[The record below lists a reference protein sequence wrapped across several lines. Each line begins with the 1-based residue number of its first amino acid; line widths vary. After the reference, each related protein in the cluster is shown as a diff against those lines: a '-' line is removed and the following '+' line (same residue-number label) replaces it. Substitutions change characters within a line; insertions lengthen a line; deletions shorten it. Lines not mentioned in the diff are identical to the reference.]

1 MKTVDKIWILIPI
14 GILCWA
20 LLGLYLSIS
29 WVFIG
34 TTSLLAS
41 ICALIFVKRSLTKN
55 SKTIIAAIEVFK
67 QGNRSAR
74 ISDQPLDEL
83 TPISR
88 AINDLFDKTENEEWR
103 LNEKRLRYKS
113 LVEMMADGL
122 VTVNKEGIIQSMNS
136 AAGKLLGFAEG
147 ELVGVNISTIITDP
161 KSVDAEYYL
170 NEFIDD
176 ATGGAPNQ
184 EIEVTH
190 KNGEVIPI
198 LFAVSKMEI
207 QKQLLYIGVLS
218 DISKIKSMEMELRS
232 LNDELSR
239 TNERLEK
246 TVITDSLTS
255 LFNRRHFDS
264 VLIKELQR
272 ATRQRTSISLLIVDI
287 DFFKQFNDV
296 YGHTAGDDCLKKV
309 SRCIKQVFKRSGDL
323 PARYGGEE
331 FAIILPGC
339 DGLELQERAETL
351 RQEIVELGIPHSE
364 SNAEKIL
371 TVSIGAITYKPGTN
385 DVAGPKPKDLFSEA
399 DKALYRAKAKGR
411 NQVVFAGQYQPLAI
425 PAMTTQMYG
434 QFISR

>member
-83 TPISR
+83 TPISL
-88 AINDLFDKTENEEWR
+88 AINDLLDKTENEEWR
-103 LNEKRLRYKS
+103 LNEKHLRYKS

-122 VTVNKEGIIQSMNS
+122 VTVNKEGIIQSVNL
-136 AAGKLLGFAEG
+136 AAGKLLDFAEG

-161 KSVDAEYYL
+161 KSVYAEDYL

-176 ATGGAPNQ
+176 TTGGAPNQ
-184 EIEVTH
+184 EIEVIR

-232 LNDELSR
+232 LNDQLSK

-246 TVITDSLTS
+246 
-255 LFNRRHFDS
+255 R
-264 VLIKELQR
+264 
-272 ATRQRTSISLLIVDI
+272 
-287 DFFKQFNDV
+287 
-296 YGHTAGDDCLKKV
+296 
-309 SRCIKQVFKRSGDL
+309 
-323 PARYGGEE
+323 
-331 FAIILPGC
+331 
-339 DGLELQERAETL
+339 
-351 RQEIVELGIPHSE
+351 
-364 SNAEKIL
+364 
-371 TVSIGAITYKPGTN
+371 
-385 DVAGPKPKDLFSEA
+385 
-399 DKALYRAKAKGR
+399 
-411 NQVVFAGQYQPLAI
+411 
-425 PAMTTQMYG
+425 
-434 QFISR
+434 

>member
-88 AINDLFDKTENEEWR
+88 AINDLLDKTENEEWR

-176 ATGGAPNQ
+176 ATGGAPN
-184 EIEVTH
+184 
-190 KNGEVIPI
+190 
-198 LFAVSKMEI
+198 
-207 QKQLLYIGVLS
+207 
-218 DISKIKSMEMELRS
+218 
-232 LNDELSR
+232 
-239 TNERLEK
+239 
-246 TVITDSLTS
+246 
-255 LFNRRHFDS
+255 
-264 VLIKELQR
+264 
-272 ATRQRTSISLLIVDI
+272 
-287 DFFKQFNDV
+287 
-296 YGHTAGDDCLKKV
+296 
-309 SRCIKQVFKRSGDL
+309 
-323 PARYGGEE
+323 
-331 FAIILPGC
+331 
-339 DGLELQERAETL
+339 
-351 RQEIVELGIPHSE
+351 
-364 SNAEKIL
+364 
-371 TVSIGAITYKPGTN
+371 
-385 DVAGPKPKDLFSEA
+385 
-399 DKALYRAKAKGR
+399 
-411 NQVVFAGQYQPLAI
+411 
-425 PAMTTQMYG
+425 
-434 QFISR
+434 